1 MSYKTIIGLE
11 IHVELLTNS
20 KMFCSCK
27 NEFGSEPNSNCCPV
41 CLGMPGTLPLINEY
55 AVECAIK
62 AGLSL
67 NSKINN
73 NSRMDRKNYFYPDLV
88 KGYQITQDE
97 IPICDGGYI
106 EVEGEEGVK
115 KVGLIRIHME
125 EDTGKMTHMDSGETL
140 IDYNRSGV
148 PLIEIVSKPEMN
160 SPEEA
165 RQFLDS
171 LKNLMQYIG
180 VSDCKM
186 EEGSLRCDVNINVVD
201 NNSGKKTNITEV
213 KNLNSFSA
221 AVKAMEYEEKR
232 HMELLKNGEN
242 TEKETRRWD
251 DGLNETVLMRK
262 KLIAT
267 DYRYVPEGDIPP
279 IFVPQEWVDKIKE
292 SLPELPDA
300 KKQRFM
306 DEYSLSEYDAKILS
320 STIEISKFF
329 EEVLKTQNDSK
340 LVANWVIGEVLRI
353 LNDKEKEINELSL
366 EPIEL
371 SKLLD
376 FIKEDKINNNTG
388 KKVLKEM
395 VDTNKSAEEII
406 KERGLIQISDES
418 HIKEVVDKVI
428 ANNQQSVEDFHN
440 GKDRALGFLVGQ
452 VMKEM
457 KGKANPKIVNELVA
471 EALKLQ

>member
-1 MSYKTIIGLE
+1 
-11 IHVELLTNS
+11 
-20 KMFCSCK
+20 
-27 NEFGSEPNSNCCPV
+27 
-41 CLGMPGTLPLINEY
+41 
-55 AVECAIK
+55 
-62 AGLSL
+62 
-67 NSKINN
+67 
-73 NSRMDRKNYFYPDLV
+73 
-88 KGYQITQDE
+88 
-97 IPICDGGYI
+97 
-106 EVEGEEGVK
+106 
-115 KVGLIRIHME
+115 
-125 EDTGKMTHMDSGETL
+125 
-140 IDYNRSGV
+140 
-148 PLIEIVSKPEMN
+148 
-160 SPEEA
+160 
-165 RQFLDS
+165 
-171 LKNLMQYIG
+171 
-180 VSDCKM
+180 
-186 EEGSLRCDVNINVVD
+186 EGSLRCDVNINVVD

-232 HMELLKNGEN
+232 HRELLEKGEN